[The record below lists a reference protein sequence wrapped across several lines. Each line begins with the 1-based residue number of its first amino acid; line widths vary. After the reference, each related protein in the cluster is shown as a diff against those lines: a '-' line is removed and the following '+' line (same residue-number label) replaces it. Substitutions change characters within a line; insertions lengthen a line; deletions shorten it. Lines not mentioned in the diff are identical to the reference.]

1 MNNPLLKVEHL
12 SLQLGKNDSN
22 ANKILHDVS
31 FDLYENQT
39 LALVGESGSGK
50 SVTALSLL
58 KLLPANTRYQADSI
72 RFAGQD
78 LLTLSPTQWQDL
90 RGRQIGM
97 IFQEP
102 MLALNPLH
110 RIGEQIRENILQ
122 HQALTQK
129 NPKKNNLQDSRQLTL
144 EWLLRVG
151 IPDATAKYNL
161 YPHQLSGGQRQRV
174 MIAMALANRPQLLI
188 ADEPTTALD
197 VTIQAQILALLKQ
210 LQREM
215 GMAILFIS
223 HNLRLVKSFA
233 DDVMVMHQGRT
244 IETQTTAK
252 LFAAPQHEYTQMLL
266 NTLPT
271 QAVPAT
277 NKQAAICLQ
286 ATHITVQFPIRQ
298 GLLQRIHSYFVAV
311 NDVSFSLKQ
320 GETLGIV
327 GESGSG
333 KSTLAL
339 ALLGLTSASGEALFQ
354 QKNLLNCSKIQWR
367 NLRPQIQIVFQD
379 PFASL
384 SPRLNVHQIIAEGL
398 LIHQKPLTKAQVD
411 QQVIA
416 VMQEVGLDPDTRFR
430 FPHEFSGGQRQRISI
445 ARALI
450 LKPQILILD
459 EPTSAL
465 DHSVQAQVLLLL
477 QQLQQQYQL
486 SYIFISHDLTVIRA
500 LSHHVLVMQNGK
512 VVEQGP
518 VAEIFNHP
526 QSDYTK
532 QLLATAL

>member
-1 MNNPLLKVEHL
+1 MNDILLNVQHL
-12 SLQLGKNDSN
+12 SLQLASS
-22 ANKILHDVS
+22 KILHDVS
-31 FDLYENQT
+31 FSVKAHQT
-39 LALVGESGSGK
+39 VALVGESGSGK

-58 KLLPANTRYQADSI
+58 KLLPANTHYQAQQLT
-72 RFAGQD
+72 FAGHD
-78 LLTLSPTQWQDL
+78 LLAMHAAQLQAL

-110 RIGEQIRENILQ
+110 RIGEQIRENIVQ
-122 HQALTQK
+122 HQGNTT
-129 NPKKNNLQDSRQLTL
+129 DSQQQTL
-144 EWLLRVG
+144 EWLQRVG
-151 IPDATAKYNL
+151 IADAKAKYDL

-210 LQREM
+210 LQQEL

-233 DDVMVMHQGRT
+233 DDVVVMHQGRSV
-244 IETQTTAK
+244 EAQATAK
-252 LFAAPQHEYTQMLL
+252 LFAAPQHAYTQMLL

-271 QAVPAT
+271 QNVTAVDANAP
-277 NKQAAICLQ
+277 QQLQ
-286 ATHITVQFPIRQ
+286 AQHIHVQFPIRQ
-298 GLLQRIHSYFVAV
+298 GLLQRVRAHFVAV
-311 NDVSFSLKQ
+311 DDVSFHLKK

-339 ALLGLTSASGEALFQ
+339 ALLGLTAATGEALFQ
-354 QKNLLNCSKIQWR
+354 SQNLLTCSKQNWR
-367 NLRPQIQIVFQD
+367 SLRPHIQIVFQD

-384 SPRLNVHQIIAEGL
+384 SPRLNVQQIIAEGL
-398 LIHQKPLTKAQVD
+398 RIHQRQLSAEQVD

-416 VMQEVGLDPDTRFR
+416 VMQEVGLDPQTRLR

-465 DHSVQAQVLLLL
+465 DHSVQAQVLDLL

-500 LSHHVLVMQNGK
+500 LSHQVLVMQAGK

-518 VAEIFNHP
+518 VAELFNHP
-526 QSDYTK
+526 KTDYTN
-532 QLLATAL
+532 QLLAAPL